1 MSVFRREKHE
11 AQALIKDLKN
21 DKILFTKRIMNLE
34 QREPD
39 INVLDDKV
47 VKEVLKDE
55 KMAAASFE
63 IEEPSK
69 VKKKQKKN
77 RKK

>member
-1 MSVFRREKHE
+1 MIE
-11 AQALIKDLKN
+11 ALKN
-21 DKILFTKRIMNLE
+21 DKSILTRRIMNLE

-39 INVLDDKV
+39 INILDHKEV
-47 VKEVLKDE
+47 VKEDNE
-55 KMAAASFE
+55 KMAAAASFE